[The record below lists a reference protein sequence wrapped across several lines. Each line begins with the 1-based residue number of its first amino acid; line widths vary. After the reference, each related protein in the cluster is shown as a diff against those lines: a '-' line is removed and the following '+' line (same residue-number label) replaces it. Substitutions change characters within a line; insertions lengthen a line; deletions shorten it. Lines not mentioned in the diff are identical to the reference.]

1 MRKLNISVA
10 KSYTD
15 KNTNAVKTKWI
26 NIGSLVISDDG
37 KVFGE
42 IEAIPVGITELKFNC
57 FDRDDNRQH
66 SSSANP
72 NNSYNANQSYSRQQQ
87 NDNRQ
92 QPAQTYQASHG
103 DVPVYN
109 EPAPQQYQ
117 QRN

>member
-57 FDRDDNRQH
+57 FDRDENRQGNY
-66 SSSANP
+66 SANP
-72 NNSYNANQSYSRQQQ
+72 NSSGNTNQGYQQRPQQQ
-87 NDNRQ
+87 
-92 QPAQTYQASHG
+92 QPQQTYQAPHG

-109 EPAPQQYQ
+109 EPAPQQYNG
-117 QRN
+117 R

>member
-26 NIGSLVISDDG
+26 NIGSLVIGDDG

-57 FDRDDNRQH
+57 FDRDDNRQGNY
-66 SSSANP
+66 SANP
-72 NNSYNANQSYSRQQQ
+72 NTSGNTNQSYSRQQQ

-92 QPAQTYQASHG
+92 QPAQTYQAPHG
-103 DVPVYN
+103 DVPIYN
-109 EPAPQQYQ
+109 EPDPRQYNG
-117 QRN
+117 R

>member
-57 FDRDDNRQH
+57 FDRDENRQGNY
-66 SSSANP
+66 SANP
-72 NNSYNANQSYSRQQQ
+72 NSSHNANQNQQQ
-87 NDNRQ
+87 
-92 QPAQTYQASHG
+92 PSQTYNAPHG
-103 DVPVYN
+103 HVPVYN
-109 EPAPQQYQ
+109 EPAPQQYNG
-117 QRN
+117 R